1 VCWII
6 NLDGD
11 VIDGNGWE
19 QHDNGNWY
27 PYSNQQFS
35 WNINI
40 DHAIFPLMHYS
51 TGISNHILNT
61 QLLVYPIPASDML
74 NIRFLDPAD
83 TNALISLTNLT
94 GKTELQIVNTE
105 NSNISL
111 PVDQLKPGIYL
122 LRIETKSSISN
133 QKIIIAR

>member
-1 VCWII
+1 
-6 NLDGD
+6 
-11 VIDGNGWE
+11 
-19 QHDNGNWY
+19 
-27 PYSNQQFS
+27 
-35 WNINI
+35 
-40 DHAIFPLMHYS
+40 MHYS